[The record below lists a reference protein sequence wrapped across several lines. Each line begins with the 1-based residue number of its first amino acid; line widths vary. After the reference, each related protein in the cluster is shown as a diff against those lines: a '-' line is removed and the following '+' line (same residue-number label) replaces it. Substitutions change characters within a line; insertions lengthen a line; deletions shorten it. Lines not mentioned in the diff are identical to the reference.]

1 MKSDMSLSS
10 RELAL
15 QLNERFAGKKAEDVL
30 AWFLKEYK
38 GHIAL
43 ASSLGLE
50 DQVLTAM
57 ISEIDR
63 EARIFTLD
71 TGRLFPETYSLIER
85 TNLTYGIKIQLF
97 FPDYKEV
104 EKMVST
110 DGVNLFY
117 NSIEK
122 RRLCCH
128 VRKLEPLKRAFA
140 GLNVWICGLRHEQSV
155 TRTDNLM
162 VEWDENNQILKLN
175 PLIAWT
181 EQQVWEYIRKNGV
194 PYNKLHDQG
203 FPSIGCQPCTRAIK
217 PGEDIRAGRW
227 WWEDPLHKECGLH
240 K

>member
-175 PLIAWT
+175 PLIDWT
-181 EQQVWEYIRKNGV
+181 EQQVWEYIRRNGV